1 MCINRTSIIIP
12 NSVTSIG
19 PGALSGCDSLSNLS
33 LPLAIL
39 ASSNLNNVTPVS
51 NVQMPVTLSIID
63 GKMVL
68 CRSTTDGNI
77 ELLKIE
83 NGKLLT
89 IKATQ

>member
-1 MCINRTSIIIP
+1 MK

-39 ASSNLNNVTPVS
+39 ASSSLDNVTPVS
-51 NVQMPVTLSIID
+51 NVEMPVTLSFIN
-63 GKMVL
+63 GRMVL
-68 CRSTTDGNI
+68 CRTTIDGNI
-77 ELLKIE
+77 ELLRIE

-89 IKATQ
+89 ITASQ